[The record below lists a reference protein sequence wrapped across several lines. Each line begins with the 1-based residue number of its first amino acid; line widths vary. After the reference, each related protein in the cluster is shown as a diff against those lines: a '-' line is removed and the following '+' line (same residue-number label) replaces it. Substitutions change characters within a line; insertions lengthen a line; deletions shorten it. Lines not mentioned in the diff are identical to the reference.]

1 MQSRTF
7 SYTTQRKAF
16 LNVVAMWAGVLL
28 LEGSLIALL
37 LAVFVDTLWLRAALL
52 VLVAALLLG
61 LIGGLL
67 LAPLWTKHRLTATHL
82 HLRYGWDRI
91 DVLRAAIIKAE
102 PAHER
107 LNSAQLLRAQHEPR
121 KVRVV
126 MALSEDGQILIHLD
140 QPHRWCVNGQ
150 THPVKHILFNA
161 DQPNELLAAL
171 NMPQALHE
179 QVIDIPPIGRTGP
192 PATPHDLLLHAAPI
206 APHSALAAICTDG
219 LTRRYGQFVALD
231 DLRLRIAPG
240 EVYGFLGPNGAGKT
254 TTIRMLVGLLEP
266 SAGRA
271 FIAGHDVWAEPLQAK
286 RALGYVPDR
295 AVLYERLTGREF
307 LHFLAQ
313 MRGIPLVEANRRIVD
328 LLDLLE
334 LRAHAERLCGAY
346 SFGMQRKLALAGA
359 LLHRPAVLILD
370 EPLNGLDPLSARRLR
385 DVFAELVAQGTTI
398 LLSTHDLATA
408 ETVCHR
414 VGVLQAG
421 RLVAQGCPHDLRDR
435 LAAPDLEAVFFR
447 LTAEHA
453 AKTL

>member
-1 MQSRTF
+1 MQSLTF

-16 LNVVAMWAGVLL
+16 LNVAAIWASVLL

-37 LAVFVDTLWLRAALL
+37 IVVFVDTLWLRAALV
-52 VLVAALLLG
+52 VLVVGLLLG

-91 DVLRAAIIKAE
+91 DVPRAAITKAE
-102 PAHER
+102 PVHER
-107 LNSAQLLRAQHEPR
+107 LNSAQLLRALHEPR
-121 KVRVV
+121 KERVV
-126 MALSEDGQILIHLD
+126 MALSEDGQISIHLD
-140 QPHRWCVNGQ
+140 QAHRWRVNGQ
-150 THPVKHILFNA
+150 THAVKRILFNA

-171 NMPQALHE
+171 NMPQSPPE
-179 QVIDIPPIGRTGP
+179 QVIRTPPIGRAVP
-192 PATPHDLLLHAAPI
+192 LDLLLHPAPV
-206 APHSALAAICTDG
+206 APHPAVAALCTEG
-219 LTRRYGQFVALD
+219 LTRRYGEFVALD

-254 TTIRMLVGLLEP
+254 TMIRMLVGLLEP

-271 FIAGHDVWAEPLQAK
+271 FIAGHDVWAEPVAAK

-313 MRGIPLVEANRRIVD
+313 MRGIPLVEAHRRIDD
-328 LLDLLE
+328 LIDLLE

-346 SFGMQRKLALAGA
+346 SFGMQRKLSLAGA
-359 LLHRPAVLILD
+359 LLHRPQVLILD
-370 EPLNGLDPLSARRLR
+370 EPLNGLDPLSARRLH
-385 DVFAELVAQGTTI
+385 DVFAELAAQGTTI

-421 RLVAQGCPHDLRDR
+421 RLVAQGRPHDLRDL
-435 LAAPDLEAVFFR
+435 LAAPDLETVFFR
-447 LTAEHA
+447 LTMEHA
-453 AKTL
+453 VKPL